1 MVHASELPPL
11 HTQWQ
16 PRQMTPAEVLRL
28 SHALEVPGAD
38 LDHPVVQA
46 LQSVVVGT
54 LGHVAINEARKTRV
68 LFLKDELHSQEWHG
82 PTRYVWGWWC
92 AAAKWPEVI
101 AQGWRDSYRVTV
113 DLAPMERQWHLHALP
128 ALGRL
133 LAQCEMVNG
142 FLIGSDTLEVEGV
155 ELFSAMS
162 LTNSLVE
169 LIRDRRN
176 LNYQTMTR

>member
-1 MVHASELPPL
+1 
-11 HTQWQ
+11 
-16 PRQMTPAEVLRL
+16 MTPAEVLRL
-28 SHALEVPGAD
+28 SHAMEVPGAD
-38 LDHPVVQA
+38 LEHPVVKA
-46 LQSVVVGT
+46 LQESVLGT
-54 LGHVAINEARKTRV
+54 FGHVAINEARQTRV
-68 LFLKDELHSQEWHG
+68 LLLKDELHSQEWHG

-142 FLIGSDTLEVEGV
+142 FLIGVDTLEIDGV
-155 ELFSAMS
+155 DDQAM
-162 LTNSLVE
+162 LILIRELVE
-169 LIRDRRN
+169 LVRDKRTTTPRSQ
-176 LNYQTMTR
+176 YH